1 MKAIFRKE
9 LADHF
14 SSWRLAILFVLV
26 FLTSAAGLYS
36 AQQGIRGAATGTE
49 FIFLRLFTA
58 EGEILPPL
66 TTFIVLLVP
75 IIGIA
80 LGFDAINREYSSG
93 TISGILSQPIFR
105 DSVINGKFLA
115 GLVTLSTMMM
125 AIVLI
130 VAGFGLTMIGIPP
143 TSEEII
149 RLFLYLFFIIVY
161 GAFWLGVAM
170 LFSILFRRI
179 ATSLLTSIALWLLFS
194 FFIALIAPAIA
205 NAIAPTA
212 NGTEAVIQN
221 FQIQQTIMRISPNYL
236 FSEVTTV
243 LLLPEVRSLGLVTL
257 GEVVY
262 MILNPLPLVQSL
274 IIIWPH
280 LTSLLSITMVCFA
293 AGYIVFMRQEIR
305 AV

>member
-1 MKAIFRKE
+1 
-9 LADHF
+9 
-14 SSWRLAILFVLV
+14 
-26 FLTSAAGLYS
+26 
-36 AQQGIRGAATGTE
+36 
-49 FIFLRLFTA
+49 
-58 EGEILPPL
+58 
-66 TTFIVLLVP
+66 
-75 IIGIA
+75 
-80 LGFDAINREYSSG
+80 
-93 TISGILSQPIFR
+93 
-105 DSVINGKFLA
+105 
-115 GLVTLSTMMM
+115 
-125 AIVLI
+125 
-130 VAGFGLTMIGIPP
+130 
-143 TSEEII
+143 
-149 RLFLYLFFIIVY
+149 
-161 GAFWLGVAM
+161 M